1 MKRLFATLTFGL
13 AFLVGGQA
21 WAQGLPR
28 ESAPY
33 VRNGQAVSGNA
44 LIDNETVN
52 AVVVASPGP
61 GQRLHVTRVW
71 VNCYAAGSPGSYL
84 HLWENGAIILTMST
98 AVPFSKEI
106 NFSDHGTVSG
116 GANTSLDVQS
126 VSPGVNGRGATCAVD
141 GFGYRLT
148 NR

>member
-61 GQRLHVTRVW
+61 GQRLYVTRVW
-71 VNCYAAGSPGSYL
+71 VNCYAAG
-84 HLWENGAIILTMST
+84 ST